1 MSKTSDPKT
10 KVKELSALPQPPAY
24 ALVLAPDRV
33 RRDRIREILLK
44 RTDTKNLPGL
54 KKYSGDELS
63 ATKLA
68 EFKDA
73 VFSPSLFNPVQHFLI
88 DDVEDLKAPV
98 AKEIIDFLEKSSLSG
113 ISIIF
118 SGSSLPTNSVFK
130 KFFAKQD
137 LLVELEELSGPEL
150 RKWVTKELER
160 VGIQNP
166 SPQGCE
172 AILQVAEENPD
183 KVIGIAEHMATY
195 LDGKPLTKESVF
207 EVYISEPDPDQ
218 FRLLESSR
226 SAGSARAEVDLQ
238 TLVKGGKHPLAVLGL
253 ISRTI
258 LQYLVIQSGVPKSE
272 GLKLL
277 KLPTWI
283 YDKVSGAA
291 RGYSTQRLRK
301 AADAVVRADSKIK
314 GKALGGTEA
323 VSEVFRALQGK

>member
-10 KVKELSALPQPPAY
+10 KVKELSALSEPPAY
-24 ALVLAPDRV
+24 LLILAPDRA

-44 RTDTKNLPGL
+44 RTERKNLPVL
-54 KKYSGDELS
+54 KKYRSEEFTAG
-63 ATKLA
+63 KLL

-73 VFSPSLFNPVQHFLI
+73 ALSPSLFNPVQHFLI
-88 DDVEDLKAPV
+88 DDVEDLKAPI
-98 AKEIIDFLEKSSLSG
+98 AKEIIEFLEKSSLTG
-113 ISIIF
+113 ISVIF
-118 SGSSLPTNSVFK
+118 SGSSLPANSVFK

-137 LLVELEELSGPEL
+137 LLIELEELKGPEL

-160 VGIQNP
+160 AGIQNP
-166 SPQGCE
+166 SNQGCE
-172 AILQVAEENPD
+172 AIIQVAEENPD

-207 EVYISEPDPDQ
+207 EVFISDPDPDQ

-226 SAGSARAEVDLQ
+226 SSGSARAEVDLQ
-238 TLVKGGKHPLAVLGL
+238 TLVKGGKHPLAMLGL

-258 LQYLVIQSGVPKSE
+258 LQYLVIQSGVSKSE

-283 YDKVSGAA
+283 YDKISGAS
-291 RGYSTQRLRK
+291 RGYSTQRLKK